1 MVKTKQSIPEVL
13 YFEDAD
19 VFMKAVEI
27 TEQKTMI
34 QNCSIFKKND
44 REVEIYD
51 TRADFL
57 INVGINF
64 AWLTK
69 KDKE

>member
-1 MVKTKQSIPEVL
+1 MKAKQSVPEVL

-27 TEQKTMI
+27 TEQKTYI
-34 QNCSIFKKND
+34 QNTSIFKKSE

-51 TRADFL
+51 TQASFL

-69 KDKE
+69 KDNG